1 MLGCSGERSHSEWGY
16 LGGAARTAG
25 VAGGGGNIPMPLP
38 RLNPSPVETLI
49 CPRRTLRGRQR
60 MVSDVPREEDEED
73 PNVDPLTAAER
84 SGRQWPKIIAGVQSQ
99 LDHWA

>member
-1 MLGCSGERSHSEWGY
+1 
-16 LGGAARTAG
+16 
-25 VAGGGGNIPMPLP
+25 
-38 RLNPSPVETLI
+38 
-49 CPRRTLRGRQR
+49 